1 MNLVKFAVLGTLL
14 SLSSIPFIAHAECPG
29 MTTVEINECAALDLE
44 KANNSM
50 KAAYNKLFKSLE
62 PEEQKDLHN
71 SQVSWI
77 LYSRAWCMVE
87 TSGSKGG
94 TIRTSEITYCR
105 ESLIKERERQLKSAP

>member
-1 MNLVKFAVLGTLL
+1 MNQLKISTCCTLFAI
-14 SLSSIPFIAHAECPG
+14 SLIPVVAQAKCPG
-29 MTTVEINECAALDLE
+29 MSTVEMNECAAIDLE

-50 KAAYNKLFKSLE
+50 KATYNKLFKTLE
-62 PEEQKDLHN
+62 LEEQNFLHN

-94 TIRTSEITYCR
+94 SIRASETTYCLQ
-105 ESLIKERERQLKSAP
+105 SLTREREKQLKLN